1 MVVITFDYAFR
12 SFIELALPALLAR
25 KMAASVFVP
34 AGQIGGTNRWDVERG
49 FPERAVMTENEI
61 RTIMEAGIEVGAHG
75 WAHRDLRGCSNAE
88 LHEEIFDSRQ
98 EMQRRF
104 GVAPDFFAY
113 PYGKGS
119 TRLQPLL
126 AEAGYRGA
134 VTIFSNEPTVT
145 ANPFC
150 MRRIYVHKGDG
161 RIRFRLKLSKPYL
174 RYKAFRGL
182 PSQSIE

>member
-1 MVVITFDYAFR
+1 
-12 SFIELALPALLAR
+12 
-25 KMAASVFVP
+25 
-34 AGQIGGTNRWDVERG
+34 
-49 FPERAVMTENEI
+49 MTENEI

-134 VTIFSNEPTVT
+134 VTIFSNEPTGE
-145 ANPFC
+145 A
-150 MRRIYVHKGDG
+150 YD
-161 RIRFRLKLSKPYL
+161 L
-174 RYKAFRGL
+174 RYRENSLKPGQHYYYVRVEQKDGNVAWSS
-182 PSQSIE
+182 PIWVKYQ